1 MDRQFSTAIWSA
13 TAAILSI
20 LALQVANGSPL
31 SPFGDPTLVILG
43 ASFVLLMI
51 ALAVVSVGT
60 HMRLS
65 LQLLAI
71 YFTIYLLLPGY
82 NHAST
87 NRFPFFNFSYPPDV
101 RTSAAWMI
109 ALFLS
114 ATFAGYVASSR
125 SAQPDANP
133 GIRYHVRQNITLG
146 FWLTIISVISMIVFL
161 ATVGFSGAF
170 ALRTA
175 DNTSGLDTASIGLL
189 TGLPRV
195 TTFIPVIYALLLV
208 AHSRYRGFGWRLLAI
223 NLPILLIVNFPLAIA
238 RSQLFGYILLFAII
252 FMDFSRP
259 SRRGMLSLAFVFGAL
274 VAMPVLDHFTRQGGT
289 LATLDPRQLS
299 STYFSTG
306 DFDGFQ
312 SVNNAIIYVERF
324 GLQYGVQLLSA
335 FLFFVPR
342 AIWADKAEPT
352 GTITAESAGYT
363 FTNISQP
370 LPSEFYVDFGWLG
383 VAASGIILGWLFYRF
398 DRWVDR
404 GWASDPRTRLA
415 AGWLIGFGLPVYRGT
430 LLGVLPPFLILAAGL
445 WVVARWG
452 VESKP
457 YGLPGSRHLGE

>member
-13 TAAILSI
+13 AAAILSI

-60 HMRLS
+60 QMRLS

-101 RTSAAWMI
+101 RASAAWMVAI
-109 ALFLS
+109 FLA

-125 SAQPDANP
+125 SAQSNEVT
-133 GIRYHVRQNITLG
+133 GMSHHVRQNFALG
-146 FWLTIISVISMIVFL
+146 LWLTVISAISMVAFL
-161 ATVGFSGAF
+161 AAVGLSGAF
-170 ALRTA
+170 AVRTA

-195 TTFIPVIYALLLV
+195 ITFLPIIYALLLV
-208 AHSRYRGFGWRLLAI
+208 AHSRYRAFGLTLLAI
-223 NLPILLIVNFPLAIA
+223 NLPILLVVNFPLSIA
-238 RSQLFGYILLFAII
+238 RSQLFGNILLFAII
-252 FMDFSRP
+252 LINFSRP

-312 SVNNAIIYVERF
+312 SVNNAVIFVERF
-324 GLQYGVQLLSA
+324 GLQYGIQLLSA

-342 AIWADKAEPT
+342 AIWPHKAEPT
-352 GTITAESAGYT
+352 GAITAESAGYT

-383 VAASGIILGWLFYRF
+383 VAASGLILGWLFQRF

-452 VESKP
+452 IEREPETFARS
-457 YGLPGSRHLGE
+457 YSS